1 MNKTD
6 VSRRLLVQ
14 RAVTMAAGAITMVGI
29 TANRAAG
36 QSKSLQ
42 AAVAYQD
49 KPQGTQQCD
58 NCNQFQPPSACKTVD
73 GQISPQGWCKIYAP
87 KPS

>member
-1 MNKTD
+1 MNKRD

-29 TANRAAG
+29 TADRAAG

-49 KPQGTQQCD
+49 E
-58 NCNQFQPPSACKTVD
+58 
-73 GQISPQGWCKIYAP
+73 
-87 KPS
+87 

>member
-14 RAVTMAAGAITMVGI
+14 RAVTMAAGAVTMVGI

-36 QSKSLQ
+36 QAKSAQ
-42 AAVAYQD
+42 SAVAYQD
-49 KPQGTQQCD
+49 KPQGSQRCD
-58 NCNQFQPPSACKTVD
+58 NCNQFEPPSGCKTVD

-87 KPS
+87 KTS